1 MNQTNTSQSPKRH
14 FVPQKLVITTWDDL
28 EPIYTELSERKISSA
43 KELEK
48 WILDLSELETIIGEN
63 SAWRYIKMTCD
74 TANKSFVESYSYFV
88 SEIQPKIAPFSDAF
102 NKKIVSSP
110 FLKELDQ
117 TKYFIYLRGIKKRIE
132 LFREEN
138 IPLFSELN
146 NEEQKYGAI
155 TGAQTIE
162 YNGEV
167 MTLQKASSYM
177 KKTDRALREEIY
189 KLSQARRAQDEE
201 QLNEL
206 FSKLIQLRHKIAL
219 NAGFS
224 NYRDY
229 KFQEL
234 ERFDF
239 DVKDCLNFHDAIK
252 THIVPLNQILEKE
265 RKQKLDL
272 DSYRPWDAEVDID
285 GSDPGKPFTSGDD
298 LIEKTISCFNEL
310 DPYFGAC
317 IKTMKEMNRLDLD
330 SRVGKAPGGYN
341 CSLHETSVPFIF
353 MNAVGV
359 QRDLV
364 TMVHEGGH
372 AVHSFLTKD
381 LQPADLRSVPS
392 EVAELASM
400 SMELISMNGWDKF
413 YDNKKDL
420 LKAKKEQLEK
430 VLKSLSW
437 IATIDK
443 FQHWIY
449 ENPNHGVAD
458 RNNKWLEI
466 QKEFSSGVI
475 DYSGLEANVKRQWQ
489 IQLHLFEVPFYYIE
503 YGFAQLGALAV
514 WKNFKEDPK
523 KSLEQYKAALSLG
536 YTKTVPE
543 IYKAG
548 GISFDFSSNYIQKLT
563 GFVKSEL
570 EAL

>member
-1 MNQTNTSQSPKRH
+1 MNQTNTIQSPKRH
-14 FVPQKLVITTWDDL
+14 FVPQNLVISTWDDL
-28 EPIYTELSERKISSA
+28 KPIYTELSDRKISSA

-48 WILDLSELETIIGEN
+48 WMLDLSELETVIGEN

-74 TANKSFVESYSYFV
+74 TANKSLVESYSYFV

-167 MTLQKASSYM
+167 MTLQKASSFM
-177 KKTDRALREEIY
+177 KKTDRALREKIY

-239 DVKDCLNFHDAIK
+239 DVKDCLNFHEAIK

-265 RKQKLDL
+265 RKQKLNL
-272 DSYRPWDAEVDID
+272 DSYRPWDAEVDVD
-285 GSDPGKPFTSGDD
+285 GSDAVKPFTSGDD

-310 DPYFGAC
+310 DPYFGSC

-341 CSLHETSVPFIF
+341 CSLHETGVPFIF

-449 ENPNHGVAD
+449 ENPNHTVAE

-514 WKNFKEDPK
+514 WKNFKENPK
-523 KSLEQYKAALSLG
+523 KSLEEYKAALSLG

-543 IYKAG
+543 IYKTG

-563 GFVKSEL
+563 EFVKAEL